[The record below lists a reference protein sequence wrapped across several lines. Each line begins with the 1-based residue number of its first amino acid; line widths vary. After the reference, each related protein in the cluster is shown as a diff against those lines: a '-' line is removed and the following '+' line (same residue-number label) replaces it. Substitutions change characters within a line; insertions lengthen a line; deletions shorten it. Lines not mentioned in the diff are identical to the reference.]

1 MATGA
6 CIMADVWVANYRQTL
21 QLWRDNVGGVET
33 PELTAA
39 YDAFYAATTH
49 EEQLRAFMLIIRQHN
64 QIWGPMSPLFMANQ
78 PWVKGFSGEMR
89 LHEFGERDVLA
100 RLWIDQGLKEAMGY

>member
-1 MATGA
+1 MLTRQGWALDRRGVGERTEDVPQEDMASLGHERWRRRHRS
-6 CIMADVWVANYRQTL
+6 DPGDWVANYRQTL

-49 EEQLRAFMLIIRQHN
+49 EEQLRGIQRVGYA
-64 QIWGPMSPLFMANQ
+64 PL
-78 PWVKGFSGEMR
+78 
-89 LHEFGERDVLA
+89 
-100 RLWIDQGLKEAMGY
+100 